1 MPGNPDYYKVY
12 HRNRSINRDA
22 IYNKM
27 TTANTTVW
35 YTGSC

>member
-1 MPGNPDYYKVY
+1 MPGNPDYYKIY

-27 TTANTTVW
+27 TTL
-35 YTGSC
+35 